1 MSNQEMQFA
10 DPEWRPPQ
18 QGNVNN
24 GEQEPYIFQPINTDL
39 REQPQ
44 DHAVPPPQQERVY
57 TGAAPYADSQTEKIG
72 VGQFE
77 QRPHRRG
84 SPWLWLIIVLIAFA
98 LMGRIA
104 SPFFGPRPHPQS
116 EQYLKPASF
125 SVGIHPTIVIN
136 DNFGTIQVQAGATN
150 TVTFNPTQEDD
161 SFGNTPQI
169 NYDPSPDGN
178 TITVTVEDNG
188 FGSSGQ
194 EGVNLDVTVPATA
207 DLQIKAGPGDID
219 VSGVSGQMLLETGS
233 GSIDASHDTLS
244 GQSTLNTGNGEI
256 TLNSS
261 LDPHGSYRL
270 QTGSGDIEITL
281 PGNTSV
287 HVKATTGSGDIT
299 SNFAEVNLQPPD
311 AHEAHG
317 DIGNPPRAELILQTG
332 SGSISLNKQ

>member
-1 MSNQEMQFA
+1 MNDQEMQFA
-10 DPEWRPPQ
+10 DPEWRSPQ
-18 QGNVNN
+18 QGKVNTD
-24 GEQEPYIFQPINTDL
+24 EQEPYIPQPINSDP

-44 DHAVPPPQQERVY
+44 LQATSPPQQERVY
-57 TGAAPYADSQTEKIG
+57 TGSAPYVGPEAEKIG
-72 VGQFE
+72 AGQFG
-77 QRPHRRG
+77 QQPHRRL
-84 SPWLWLIIVLIAFA
+84 SPWFWLILVLIAFA

-104 SPFFGPRPHPQS
+104 SPFFGPHPHPQS
-116 EQYLKPASF
+116 EQYLKPARF
-125 SVGIHPTIVIN
+125 SVGIHPTIVII
-136 DNFGTIQVQAGATN
+136 DNFGTIQVQAGSTN
-150 TVTFNPTQEDD
+150 TVTFNPTQEDN

-169 NYDPSPDGN
+169 NYGQSQDGN
-178 TITVTVEDNG
+178 TITVTVGDNG
-188 FGSSGQ
+188 FGSFGQ

>member
-1 MSNQEMQFA
+1 MQFA

-57 TGAAPYADSQTEKIG
+57 IGAAPYADSQTEKIG

-116 EQYLKPASF
+116 EQNLKPDSF

-178 TITVTVEDNG
+178 TITVTVEDKG
-188 FGSSGQ
+188 FGSFGP
-194 EGVNLDVTVPATA
+194 EGVNLDVTAPANA
-207 DLQIKAGPGDID
+207 NLQIKAGPGDID
-219 VSGVSGQMLLETGS
+219 VSGVRGQMSLVTGS
-233 GSIDASHDTLS
+233 GSIDATQDILS
-244 GQSTLNTGNGEI
+244 GQSTLHTGSGDI
-256 TLNSS
+256 TLVSA
-261 LDPHGSYRL
+261 LDPHGRYRL
-270 QTGSGDIEITL
+270 ATGSGDIEVTL

-287 HVKATTGSGDIT
+287 HVDATTGSGVIT
-299 SNFAEVNLQPPD
+299 SDFAEVNLQSPD
-311 AHEAHG
+311 THEAHG
-317 DIGNPPRAELILQTG
+317 DIGNPPRADLALQTG
-332 SGSISLNKQ
+332 SGSIDLNQQ

>member
-1 MSNQEMQFA
+1 MNDQEMQFA

-18 QGNVNN
+18 QSNINTD
-24 GEQEPYIFQPINTDL
+24 EQEPYIPQPINTDP
-39 REQPQ
+39 REQPSWQ
-44 DHAVPPPQQERVY
+44 VTSHPQQERVY

-72 VGQFE
+72 VSQFE
-77 QRPHRRG
+77 QRPRRRG

-136 DNFGTIQVQAGATN
+136 DNFGTIQVQAGSTN

-161 SFGNTPQI
+161 GFGNTPQI

-194 EGVNLDVTVPATA
+194 EGVNLDVIVPANA
-207 DLQIKAGPGDID
+207 NLQIKAGSGDID
-219 VSGVSGQMLLETGS
+219 VSGVNGQLSLETGS
-233 GSIDASHDTLS
+233 GSIDATQDTLS
-244 GQSTLNTGNGEI
+244 GQSTLNTGSGDI
-256 TLNSS
+256 TLVSS

-270 QTGSGDIEITL
+270 ETGSGDIEVTL

-287 HVKATTGSGDIT
+287 HVDATTGSGEIT
-299 SNFAEVNLQPPD
+299 SDFVEVNLQSPD

-317 DIGNPPRAELILQTG
+317 NIGNPPRAELALQTG
-332 SGSISLNKQ
+332 SGSIDLNQQ

>member
-1 MSNQEMQFA
+1 MNNQEMQFA

-24 GEQEPYIFQPINTDL
+24 NEQEPYFPQPINTDL
-39 REQPQ
+39 HEQPQ
-44 DHAVPPPQQERVY
+44 DHAVPPLQQERIY
-57 TGAAPYADSQTEKIG
+57 TGAAPFADSQTEKIG

-77 QRPHRRG
+77 QRPRRRG

-136 DNFGTIQVQAGATN
+136 DNFGTIQVQAGSTN
-150 TVTFNPTQEDD
+150 TVTFNPTQEDND
-161 SFGNTPQI
+161 FGNTPQI

-178 TITVTVEDNG
+178 TITVTVVDNG
-188 FGSSGQ
+188 FDSFGP
-194 EGVNLDVTVPATA
+194 EGVNLDVTVPANA
-207 DLQIKAGPGDID
+207 NLQIKAGPGDID
-219 VSGVSGQMLLETGS
+219 VSGVSGQMSLETGS
-233 GSIDASHDTLS
+233 GSIDATQDTLS
-244 GQSTLNTGNGEI
+244 GQSTLNTERGGI
-256 TLNSS
+256 TLDSS

-270 QTGSGDIEITL
+270 QTGPGDIEVTL

-287 HVKATTGSGDIT
+287 HVDATTGSGDIT
-299 SNFAEVNLQPPD
+299 SDFAEVNLQSPD

-317 DIGNPPRAELILQTG
+317 DIGNPPRAELTLQTG
-332 SGSISLNKQ
+332 SGSIDLNQQ